1 MKRRSFQVTNGSKVL
16 QLNGEYQMCQEV
28 WRSKM
33 PKVGFGGAE
42 DIGRTLPDPWDRIVP
57 LGSANRMQHDTAMF
71 CTSDVP
77 MLEQTQ
83 KGENW

>member
-1 MKRRSFQVTNGSKVL
+1 
-16 QLNGEYQMCQEV
+16 
-28 WRSKM
+28 M

-83 KGENW
+83 QGENW